1 VQGWSFRCLGTV
13 RPSRGGLRVQGH
25 CDEQTSTDYLP
36 EHSIAHAF
44 HHNAFLVVS
53 NGDAARHGSITS
65 KWEHSVEWKRN
76 AENVLV
82 LWNVP
87 KIAEVYAREWERLWG
102 ESR

>member
-1 VQGWSFRCLGTV
+1 
-13 RPSRGGLRVQGH
+13 
-25 CDEQTSTDYLP
+25 
-36 EHSIAHAF
+36 
-44 HHNAFLVVS
+44 VVS